1 MLIPFDRIHD
11 LYTSMSLSSL
21 ILIELGVF
29 VLCLHWCLPQ
39 RHRQA
44 RTIRLSASPQHIWRI
59 IYDTSNYSIW
69 RSHVVSVSDLRQDE
83 DGGLQFL
90 EHVART
96 RQHLEHK
103 QQQRQQQQ
111 QKQQVTSL
119 TQQQQQQQQSPPGT
133 MLKARVRAI
142 TMKRLSSDVIVRHDR
157 ARTTKKKQQET
168 SFEREWEICVRA
180 ETRAESTVTLTETV
194 RSKGYLA
201 RWLGPILGFHR
212 VSHRFLVDLARE
224 VERQQKQRITA
235 HVLCDSPADLKES
248 RDEWDTI
255 SEIYVKAPALASTVS

>member
-1 MLIPFDRIHD
+1 MIILFDRIHD

-29 VLCLHWCLPQ
+29 VICLHWCLPQ

-59 IYDTSNYSIW
+59 IFDTGNYSIW

-111 QKQQVTSL
+111 QHKQQATSFS
-119 TQQQQQQQQSPPGT
+119 QQQQQASPAPLFNT
-133 MLKARVRAI
+133 RVRAI
-142 TMKRLSSDVIVRHDR
+142 TMKRMSSDVIVRQDR

-180 ETRAESTVTLTETV
+180 ESRAESTVTLTETV
-194 RSKGYLA
+194 KSKGYLA

-224 VERQQKQRITA
+224 VERQQKQRITTT
-235 HVLCDSPADLKES
+235 VLCDSPADLKQQHQ
-248 RDEWDTI
+248 DEWDTI